1 MKSPQARQMPDAFVI
16 LFFIVLLAA
25 FTSYLIPAGW
35 FAMTEVI
42 DSAGNIVKR
51 IDPQQFF
58 IAQDT
63 AHHVSFF
70 SATDSTGLM
79 NFAFDGMTSGDRMGS
94 AVGVVAFILI
104 VGGAFG
110 VVMDTG
116 AITAC
121 IMAVIRQLQRSQ
133 MLLIP
138 LLFVIFSLSGAVY
151 GMSEEAIAFCI
162 VLLPLFNALGYNAA
176 TVVMVT
182 YLSTQI
188 GFATSWMNPFSV
200 AIAQGIAD
208 VPLMSGAG
216 LRMAIWCLF
225 TAVGLAFTLHYANKH
240 RNPLPDKTEQL
251 EQHSLNTQCTSFDI
265 IVLLCLLGVILWVI
279 WGVVAKGYY
288 IPQIASQFFTL
299 ALLVGFISVLWRKR
313 SLNQISM
320 AFQRGASELLP
331 AAMIVGFAKGVVL
344 LLGGDDPQQPS
355 ILNTVLHYAGL
366 WLASLPDAIS
376 ALLMYLFQSVM
387 NFFVASG
394 SGQAALTMPIMAPLA
409 DIAGISRQ
417 VAVLCFQLGD
427 GLTNL
432 VIPTSASLMGC
443 LGVAKLSYGQW
454 LALIWRFQLLLTLM
468 ASVVVLFAIFTGYH

>member
-1 MKSPQARQMPDAFVI
+1 MKLPTARAMPDAFVI
-16 LFFIVLLAA
+16 LFFIVLAA
-25 FTSYLIPAGW
+25 AISSYLFPAGW
-35 FAMTEVI
+35 FAMVDI
-42 DSAGNIVKR
+42 VDSAGNITQR

-58 IAQDT
+58 MTYDN
-63 AHHVSFF
+63 AHHVSLF
-70 SATDSTGLM
+70 SANDKTGLT

-94 AVGVVAFILI
+94 AVGVMAFILI

-116 AITAC
+116 AITHC
-121 IMAVIRQLQRSQ
+121 IMAMIAKLQRSQ
-133 MLLIP
+133 VLLIP
-138 LLFVIFSLSGAVY
+138 LLFIIFSLSGAIY

-162 VLLPLFNALGYNAA
+162 VLLPLFQALGYSAA

-200 AIAQGIAD
+200 AIAQGIAG

-216 LRMAIWCLF
+216 LRIAAWFVF
-225 TAVGLAFTLHYANKH
+225 TVVGLIFTLRYAKKH
-240 RNPLPDKTEQL
+240 RSAVDATLVHANDNPLNNKC
-251 EQHSLNTQCTSFDI
+251 SSFDI
-265 IVLLCLLGVILWVI
+265 LVLLCLLGVIMWVI
-279 WGVVAKGYY
+279 WGVVSQGYY
-288 IPQIASQFFTL
+288 IPQIASQFFAL
-299 ALLVGFISVLWRKR
+299 ALVVGLIAVLWRKR
-313 SLNQISM
+313 SLNQISS
-320 AFQRGASELLP
+320 AFQKGASELLP

-355 ILNTVLHYAGL
+355 ILNTALHYAGES
-366 WLASLPDAIS
+366 LATLPDVTSAIV
-376 ALLMYLFQSVM
+376 MYIFQSIM

-394 SGQAALTMPIMAPLA
+394 SGQAALTMPIMAPLS
-409 DIAGISRQ
+409 DIAGVTRQ
-417 VAVLCFQLGD
+417 VSVLCFQFGD

-443 LGVAKLSYGQW
+443 LGVAKISYAQW

-468 ASVVVLFAIFTGYH
+468 ASAVILFAVITGYS

>member
-25 FTSYLIPAGW
+25 ISSYLVPAGW
-35 FAMTEVI
+35 FAMTEII
-42 DSAGNIVKR
+42 DSAGNTVKR

-63 AHHVSFF
+63 AHHVSLF
-70 SATDSTGLM
+70 SSTDKTGLV

-110 VVMDTG
+110 VVMETG

-121 IMAVIRQLQRSQ
+121 IMAVINQLQRSQ
-133 MLLIP
+133 ILLIP

-162 VLLPLFNALGYNAA
+162 VLLPLFNALGYSAA

-216 LRMAIWCLF
+216 LRIAIWCLF

-240 RNPLPDKTEQL
+240 RTPLLIKTEQL
-251 EQHSLNTQCTSFDI
+251 EQSTLRTQCSSFDI
-265 IVLLCLLGVILWVI
+265 IVLLCLFGVILWVI

-299 ALLVGFISVLWRKR
+299 ALLVGLISVLWRKR

-355 ILNTVLHYAGL
+355 ILNTVLHYAGQ
-366 WLASLPDAIS
+366 WLASLPDAIA

-417 VAVLCFQLGD
+417 IAVLCFQLGD

-454 LALIWRFQLLLTLM
+454 LALIWRFQLLLTIM
-468 ASVVVLFAIFTGYH
+468 ASAVVLFAIFMGYH